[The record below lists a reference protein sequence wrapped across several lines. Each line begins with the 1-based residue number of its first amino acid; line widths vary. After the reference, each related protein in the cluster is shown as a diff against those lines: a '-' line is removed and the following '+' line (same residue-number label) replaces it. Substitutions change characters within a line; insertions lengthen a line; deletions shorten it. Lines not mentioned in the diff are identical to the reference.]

1 MEAVERLGLARLTI
15 DVDGSVVRTGAKV
28 AWAFWGFNPHPR
40 KDLSYYPLRDVL
52 SWLRRQH
59 RRGERR
65 STAVRGGWGG
75 AAVGAWR
82 VADEAGEPSFRP
94 LPSGRLDGHLTASR
108 GCQGST
114 RPGDPRQFVEDVP
127 APATASGPMSCGCS

>member
-1 MEAVERLGLARLTI
+1 
-15 DVDGSVVRTGAKV
+15 VVSDASPV
-28 AWAFWGFNPHPR
+28 VVSDA
-40 KDLSYYPLRDVL
+40 
-52 SWLRRQH
+52 
-59 RRGERR
+59 

-108 GCQGST
+108 GCRGST
-114 RPGDPRQFVEDVP
+114 GPGDPRQFVEDLP
-127 APATASGPMSCGCS
+127 ALLTPLPGQ